1 MLNKNK
7 FLLIGYG
14 NMGSSFVHPLNKL
27 VDLTVIDPINRP
39 NFECTYLS
47 SISELSGNF
56 DYIIFAVKPFQL
68 MQVLG
73 DFKSE
78 FLHSNSRVISLIA
91 GAKSNVYH
99 QALGDQVK
107 VSLAMAN
114 LPVRVGKGVTA
125 IYSDEKLEFL
135 DYLGQT
141 IYVGSEDEIGK
152 YFIYSLNF
160 LFNSFFIC
168 TFLIL
173 CF

>member
-14 NMGSSFVHPLNKL
+14 NMGSSFVQPLSKIF
-27 VDLTVIDPINRP
+27 DLTIIDPINQP
-39 NFECTYLS
+39 NFDCTYMK
-47 SISELSGNF
+47 SITELTGKF

-68 MQVLG
+68 MQVLEEF
-73 DFKSE
+73 DSD
-78 FLHSNSRVISLIA
+78 FLHSNSRIISLIA

-99 QALGDQVK
+99 QVLGENVK

-141 IYVGSEDEIGK
+141 IYVGTEDEIGK
-152 YFIYSLNF
+152 KN
-160 LFNSFFIC
+160 
-168 TFLIL
+168 
-173 CF
+173 